1 MIQEQLFSALS
12 GVAGGRVFPNV
23 APNNVAKPYVVYS
36 RVASTP
42 ENTLADGV
50 PVENTRIQIDCLD
63 TTYAAVI
70 SLAEAVK
77 AARGKAVG
85 DKLSQDTALAVGN
98 TRAEFEAFIK
108 QEQARWKPVI
118 ARAKIQPEGV

>member
-1 MIQEQLFSALS
+1 MIQEQLFTALS

-77 AARGKAVG
+77 SAMKTSG
-85 DKLSQDTALAVGN
+85 LINLLLLEQDQYEPDALLH
-98 TRAEFEAFIK
+98 R
-108 QEQARWKPVI
+108 VI
-118 ARAKIQPEGV
+118 LDFSIWHY